1 MARRI
6 LRGVVEISNAYD
18 NYNYVKLL
26 LNAVPL
32 VMSQMY
38 SQGSVA
44 TCYVSAHGDKKH
56 ANKKII

>member
-38 SQGSVA
+38 SQGSVHVMFLRMA
-44 TCYVSAHGDKKH
+44 TKSMLTT
-56 ANKKII
+56 I